1 MTSNRLDLK
10 AKFKFVFK
18 AGLLAVFFAA
28 STASA
33 QTTQFTYQGK
43 LTDNGAPIN
52 ALYDFVFTLWD
63 APTNGNQIGSQVTV
77 QNNAVVDGIFTVTLD
92 FGVGAFSG
100 ASRFLEI
107 SVKPNGNPGSP
118 TLLSPRQQVLSTP
131 YAIKSLGSSS
141 ADGLSAN
148 CVNCITS
155 NQIGS
160 VNGSAII
167 GGISGSAISGPI
179 PVASVPAGSTNYIQN
194 TTIQQ
199 ASSNFNISGNGTAGG
214 TLSGDIISAST
225 QYNLGGFRILT
236 FGPSAGNFNLFAGV
250 NAGQSNT
257 GFSNSFF
264 GQNAGLSNSSGGD
277 NSFFGANAGQSNT
290 TGFNNSFFGHQAGI
304 NNISGSKNTFIGQA
318 AGNLNAGGTGNI
330 FVGYLAGF
338 NNTTGNNN
346 VFIGAPVSA
355 NIQNTTGS
363 NNTTLGSDADVTLS
377 NLNFAT
383 AIGSGAKVSTSNT
396 IALGRP
402 NGVDKVVIYGDG
414 ISFSTLSGNV
424 VNTAIQYD
432 VNGVRILGNQG
443 FLNLFAGVNSGLN
456 NAGGQNNAFF
466 GASSGNLNVNGNG
479 NSFFG
484 SAAGLNNSSGNGN
497 AFFGQATGATNTSGS
512 KNTLIG
518 VLADANPGTLTN
530 ATAIGANAL
539 VAQSNSLVLG
549 SIAGINSANAD
560 TNVGIGTTQPSERL
574 TIKTA
579 TNSFGIVHTDG
590 TAIIGSYVGGGGA
603 QPYGGWIGTRTIH
616 PLIFFAGNS
625 GPAMILETAGFLALN
640 NIDTGGSLQLCQ
652 GPNNHVSSCSSS
664 LRYKTDVQSFTGGL
678 DIINR
683 LRPISF
689 SWKQG
694 GVRDLGFGAEEV
706 ERIEPLLT
714 FRNKQGEIEGVK
726 YGQISAVLVNAV
738 KEQQAQ
744 IASQQEQLKKQQS
757 EIALLKRLVYRRL
770 SKTNNRRSSS
780 TRVVP

>member
-1 MTSNRLDLK
+1 MISNRLNRK
-10 AKFKFVFK
+10 ATFKFVFN
-18 AGLLAVFFAA
+18 AWLLAAFFAA
-28 STASA
+28 SNASA

-43 LTDNGAPIN
+43 LTDNSAPIN
-52 ALYDFVFTLWD
+52 ALYDFILTLWD
-63 APTNGNQIGSQVTV
+63 APTNGNQIGSP
-77 QNNAVVDGIFTVTLD
+77 QNIQSVAVVDGIFTVNLD
-92 FGVGAFSG
+92 FGAGAFNGS
-100 ASRFLEI
+100 SRFLEI

-141 ADGLSAN
+141 SDSLSAA

-155 NQIGS
+155 GQIGS
-160 VNGSAII
+160 VNGSAI
-167 GGISGSAISGPI
+167 SGPI
-179 PVASVPAGSTNYIQN
+179 PVGSVPAGSTNYIQN
-194 TTIQQ
+194 TTTQQ

-264 GQNAGLSNSSGGD
+264 GQNAGLSNSTGGD
-277 NSFFGANAGQSNT
+277 NSFFGANAGQANIN
-290 TGFNNSFFGHQAGI
+290 GFNNSFFGHQAGI
-304 NNISGSKNTFIGQA
+304 NNVSGSKNTFIGQA
-318 AGNLNAGGTGNI
+318 AGNQNIGGTGNI
-330 FVGYLAGF
+330 FVGYLAGV
-338 NNTTGNNN
+338 NNTSGNNN

-355 NIQNTTGS
+355 NITNTVGS
-363 NNTTLGSDADVTLS
+363 NNTTLGSDADVTLN

-402 NGVDKVVIYGDG
+402 GGVDKVVIYGDG
-414 ISFSTLSGNV
+414 FSFATLSGNV
-424 VNTAIQYD
+424 VNATTQYD
-432 VNGVRILGNQG
+432 INGVRILGNQG
-443 FLNLFAGVNSGLN
+443 FLNLFAGI
-456 NAGGQNNAFF
+456 NAGVSNTVGQNNAFF
-466 GASSGNLNVNGNG
+466 GASSGNLNLNGFG

-497 AFFGQATGATNTSGS
+497 SFFGQAAGFNNTSGS
-512 KNTLIG
+512 SNTLIG
-518 VLADANPGTLTN
+518 AQADANPGTLTN
-530 ATAIGANAL
+530 ATAIGANAQ

-549 SIAGINSANAD
+549 SIAGINLATAD
-560 TNVGIGTTQPSERL
+560 TNVGIGTTQPIERL

-579 TNSFGIVHTDG
+579 INKYGVVHTDG
-590 TAIIGSYVGGGGA
+590 TVLIGSYVGGGGA
-603 QPYGGWIGTRTIH
+603 QPYGGWIGTRSIH
-616 PLIFFAGNS
+616 PLIFFAGS
-625 GPAMILETAGFLALN
+625 GGPAMILETSGFLALN

-652 GPNNHVSSCSSS
+652 GPNNHISSCSSS
-664 LRYKTDVQSFTGGL
+664 LRYKTDVQSFNGGL
-678 DIINR
+678 DIINL

-706 ERIEPLLT
+706 EKIEPLLT

-726 YGQISAVLVNAV
+726 YNQISAVLVNAV

-744 IASQQEQLKKQQS
+744 IVSQQAQLNKQQS
-757 EIALLKRLVYRRL
+757 EITLLKRLVYRRL
-770 SKTNNRRSSS
+770 SRTAARK
-780 TRVVP
+780 RVP